1 MSWKE
6 LLVMPFVV
14 ISVAAVAG
22 FGMLAY
28 RIGGTWDQ
36 RNTDMLTSGAVLICL
51 AGVMLFFGI
60 VGILIGV
67 PVFLRVMDSRNDAR
81 NMAMDAR
88 IASAAFNEQR
98 RLERM
103 DERWARAGR
112 PAINADFEVLP
123 QDARPLL
130 PAPGAPTQ
138 PFGMPGGFGGVPFDG
153 LDDDPKFSAEGW

>member
-1 MSWKE
+1 MSWRE
-6 LLVMPFVV
+6 MLAAPVAVGVV
-14 ISVAAVAG
+14 AMLGGVGV
-22 FGMLAY
+22 LAY

-88 IASAAFNEQR
+88 IATAAFNEQR
-98 RLERM
+98 RIERM
-103 DERWARAGR
+103 DERWARGR
-112 PAINADFEVLP
+112 SDIDAPFHVLP

-130 PAPGAPTQ
+130 TAPGAPNQ
-138 PFGMPGGFGGVPFDG
+138 GFGVVPFDG
-153 LDDDPKFSAEGW
+153 LDDDPKFSAEDW

>member
-88 IASAAFNEQR
+88 IATAAFNEQR
-98 RLERM
+98 RIERM
-103 DERWARAGR
+103 DEREYNRWARGR
-112 PAINADFEVLP
+112 SDIDAPFHVLP

-130 PAPGAPTQ
+130 TAPGAPNQ
-138 PFGMPGGFGGVPFDG
+138 GFGVVPFDG
-153 LDDDPKFSAEGW
+153 LDDDPKFSAEDW

>member
-1 MSWKE
+1 MSWRE
-6 LLVMPFVV
+6 MLAAPVAVGVV
-14 ISVAAVAG
+14 AMLGGVGV
-22 FGMLAY
+22 LAY

-103 DERWARAGR
+103 DERWARGR
-112 PAINADFEVLP
+112 QPIEAPYNVLP

-130 PAPGAPTQ
+130 PAPGAPNQ
-138 PFGMPGGFGGVPFDG
+138 FGAMPGGFGGVPFDG